1 MRIAQSCRQV
11 FEERFDATR
20 MAHEYVKFIGG
31 YFIKVPDYERQT
43 SQRVRLS
50 ARS

>member
-1 MRIAQSCRQV
+1 MRIAQVAPLLLAS
-11 FEERFDATR
+11 
-20 MAHEYVKFIGG
+20 MLKFISG

-50 ARS
+50 ARN